1 MIMQQHFHPLT
12 VRDIRKETDDCI
24 SVSFD
29 IPPDLSDAFR
39 FRQGQNI
46 TLRKQLKGEELRRNY
61 SICSSPLE
69 AELRIAIKR
78 VPHGRF
84 SNWAN
89 TELKAGDVLEVWP
102 PTGKFHTELDPAL
115 KRNYLAF
122 AAGSGITPI
131 LSIIRTTLQTEPG
144 SRFTLVYGNRNR
156 RSIIF
161 REQLEDLKNRYM
173 QRFNVI
179 HILSREEPETLLNSG
194 RIDEAKCAELAAKMI
209 DLSRVDEVF
218 LCGPEDMIFTVKN
231 FLETKGFPE
240 KHIHFELFTTPRQKE
255 KALALDRNERPA
267 GEHDLCTI
275 KVRIDGV
282 VTQFELPAEG
292 DTILNA
298 ALRAGA
304 DLPYACKGGVCATC
318 KAKLIEGEV
327 DMDVNYALEGEEV
340 KNGFILTC
348 QSHPKTA
355 QVFVDFDAR

>member
-1 MIMQQHFHPLT
+1 MQQHFHPLT
-12 VRDIRKETDDCI
+12 VRDIRKETEDCVSI
-24 SVSFD
+24 SFH
-29 IPPDLSDAFR
+29 IPPELSETFR

-46 TLRKQLKGEELRRNY
+46 TLRRELKGEELRRNY
-61 SICSSPLE
+61 SICSSPSE
-69 AELRIAIKR
+69 NELRVAIKR

-89 TELKAGDVLEVWP
+89 TELKPGDVLEVWP
-102 PTGKFHTELDPAL
+102 PTGRFHTELDPTQ

-131 LSIIRTTLQTEPG
+131 ISIIKATLQAEPG

-161 REQLEDLKNRYM
+161 RDQLEDLKNRYM
-173 QRFNVI
+173 QRLSIV
-179 HILSREEPETLLNSG
+179 HVLSREEPETPLNAG
-194 RIDEAKCAELAAKMI
+194 RIDEGKCAELSKKLI

-218 LCGPEDMIFTVKN
+218 LCGPEDMIFTVKS
-231 FLETKGFPE
+231 FLVKKGFPE
-240 KHIHFELFTTPRQKE
+240 KHIHFELFTAPSQKE
-255 KALALDRNERPA
+255 RSLALDRNEKPA
-267 GEHDLCTI
+267 GEHDICTI
-275 KVRIDGV
+275 KVRIDGT
-282 VTQFELPAEG
+282 VTQFDLPAEG

-327 DMDVNYALEGEEV
+327 DMDVNYALEDEEV
-340 KNGFILTC
+340 RNGFILTC
-348 QSHPKTA
+348 QSHPRTA
-355 QVFVDFDAR
+355 RVFVDFDAR